1 MIKAVG
7 IIDCNSFYAS
17 CEKIFR
23 PELATKPVVVLSNN
37 DGIVIALSQEAKDVG
52 IKRGSPLFQIKN
64 IIKRYNVQVFSSNY
78 SLYGDI
84 SQRVFSLVDSIVP
97 DMEIYSI
104 DEAFINFTD
113 VNLDLGA
120 FCRNLRMKI
129 DKGVGIPTSIGIAKT
144 KTLAKIAN
152 KIAKKDFSLRGVCDI
167 SKMDDISSVLK
178 RVPVGDIW
186 GVGWKHSER
195 LRKSGIETAYDF
207 TQANEKWVKKNM
219 TVQGLRTLYELQGK
233 PCIDISQAEPPKQ
246 SILSSRSFGRV
257 IRSKEEILEAV
268 ATYVTRAADKMRMQS
283 SAANLL
289 YVFLRTSPF
298 SQTRQYH
305 NGVQIPLPVPT
316 SATSELLAYAT
327 AGVEQIYRE
336 GFDYQKAGI
345 LLSGLVPCNLDQ
357 FSLFDPED
365 RQKLKKVTLAVDEIN
380 KKMGRNTV
388 FYAAAGVKKPWE
400 MRREFESPHYTTRW
414 KDLPDV
420 KAE

>member
-7 IIDCNSFYAS
+7 IVDCNSFYAS

-23 PELATKPVVVLSNN
+23 PELADKPVVVLSNN
-37 DGIVIALSQEAKDVG
+37 DGIVIALSQEAKKCG
-52 IKRGSPLFQIKN
+52 IKRGSPLFKIKDLV
-64 IIKRYNVQVFSSNY
+64 KRYNVQVFSSNY
-78 SLYGDI
+78 ALYGDI

-104 DEAFINFTD
+104 DEAFINFTN
-113 VNLDLGA
+113 VNLDLA
-120 FCRNLRMKI
+120 QFCRNLRMKI
-129 DKGVGIPTSIGIAKT
+129 HKGVGIPTSIGIAKT
-144 KTLAKIAN
+144 KTLSKIAN
-152 KIAKKDFSLRGVCDI
+152 KIAKNDASLRGVCDI
-167 SKMDDISSVLK
+167 SNMADISSILK
-178 RVPVGDIW
+178 RVPVDDIW

-207 TQANEKWVKKNM
+207 SRANEKWVKKHM

-233 PCIDISQAEPPKQ
+233 PCIDLSTAVPAKQ
-246 SILSSRSFGRV
+246 SILSSRSFGRI

-268 ATYVTRAADKMRMQS
+268 ASYTARAAEKMRKQS

-289 YVFLRTSPF
+289 YVFLRTNPF
-298 SQTRQYH
+298 NQTRQYH

-316 SATSELLAYAT
+316 SATSELLSYAA

-345 LLSGLVPCNLDQ
+345 MLSGLVPCNLDQ
-357 FSLFDPED
+357 FAMFDPED
-365 RQKLKKVTLAVDEIN
+365 RQKLKTVTVVMDEIN
-380 KKMGRNTV
+380 KKMGRNTL
-388 FYAAAGVKKPWE
+388 FYAAAGVKKPWD

-414 KDLPDV
+414 KDLPGV